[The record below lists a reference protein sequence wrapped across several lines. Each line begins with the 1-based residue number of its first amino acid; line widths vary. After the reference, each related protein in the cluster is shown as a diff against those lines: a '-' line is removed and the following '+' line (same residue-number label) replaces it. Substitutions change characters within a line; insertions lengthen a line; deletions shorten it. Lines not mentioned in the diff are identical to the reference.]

1 VGASDPLH
9 LRDAASN
16 TIKDMPIVLDD
27 VESDDAAS
35 EVDFSDI
42 RPDSVN
48 QDADSFS
55 LEASSK
61 ATTPFSPSPSCHHDP
76 DSIASGPAKLS
87 ETSVEM
93 EITEAENGHGLLKH
107 KAGKTQRHNQSGCQI
122 P

>member
-1 VGASDPLH
+1 VGASDPLR

-48 QDADSFS
+48 LDADSFS

-61 ATTPFSPSPSCHHDP
+61 ATTPFSPSPPCRHDP
-76 DSIASGPAKLS
+76 DGITGGPAKLS
-87 ETSVEM
+87 ETNVGT
-93 EITEAENGHGLLKH
+93 EITEAENGHRLLKC
-107 KAGKTQRHNQSGCQI
+107 KAGKTRRHSQSGYQI